1 MSLYR
6 LEEQSRMT
14 RMTLRANSKDM
25 MRTASQALNEKFNR
39 FSNRI
44 SRNLIEEEPEP
55 SQVLEKKRKIR
66 FMGRFKNIKLWI
78 PLDSRQKYSRV
89 FSFSLMSQINFRRDE
104 LTLDTVDTQT
114 GQVLFSITSDVRD
127 EAIITINQL
136 QILMLN
142 RHLLNGKF
150 R

>member
-1 MSLYR
+1 
-6 LEEQSRMT
+6 
-14 RMTLRANSKDM
+14 MTLRPNSNIM
-25 MRTASQALNEKFNR
+25 MQNASQAFNEKFNR
-39 FSNRI
+39 FTNRI

-55 SQVLEKKRKIR
+55 SHVLEKKRKIR

-104 LTLDTVDTQT
+104 LTLETLDTHT
-114 GQVLFSITSDVRD
+114 GQLLFSISSDVRD

>member
-1 MSLYR
+1 
-6 LEEQSRMT
+6 
-14 RMTLRANSKDM
+14 MTLRANSKDM
-25 MRTASQALNEKFNR
+25 MRTASQAFNDKFNR

-89 FSFSLMSQINFRRDE
+89 FSFSLMS
-104 LTLDTVDTQT
+104 
-114 GQVLFSITSDVRD
+114 
-127 EAIITINQL
+127 
-136 QILMLN
+136 
-142 RHLLNGKF
+142 
-150 R
+150 

>member
-1 MSLYR
+1 
-6 LEEQSRMT
+6 
-14 RMTLRANSKDM
+14 M
-25 MRTASQALNEKFNR
+25 MQNASQAFNEKFNR
-39 FSNRI
+39 FTNRI

-55 SQVLEKKRKIR
+55 SHVLEKKRKIR

-104 LTLDTVDTQT
+104 LTLDTLDTQT
-114 GQVLFSITSDVRD
+114 GQLLYSISSDVRD
-127 EAIITINQL
+127 EALININQL

>member
-1 MSLYR
+1 
-6 LEEQSRMT
+6 
-14 RMTLRANSKDM
+14 MTLRANSTND
-25 MRTASQALNEKFNR
+25 MRTASQAFNDKFNR

-89 FSFSLMSQINFRRDE
+89 FSFSLMSQVNFRRDE

-114 GQVLFSITSDVRD
+114 GQVLFSISSDVRD

>member
-1 MSLYR
+1 
-6 LEEQSRMT
+6 
-14 RMTLRANSKDM
+14 
-25 MRTASQALNEKFNR
+25 
-39 FSNRI
+39 
-44 SRNLIEEEPEP
+44 
-55 SQVLEKKRKIR
+55 
-66 FMGRFKNIKLWI
+66 MGRFKNIKLWI

-114 GQVLFSITSDVRD
+114 GQLLFSMSSEVRD

>member
-1 MSLYR
+1 
-6 LEEQSRMT
+6 
-14 RMTLRANSKDM
+14 MTLRANQKHII
-25 MRTASQALNEKFNR
+25 RTASQAFNDQFNR

-44 SRNLIEEEPEP
+44 CRELIEEEPEP

-104 LTLDTVDTQT
+104 LTLDTVETQT
-114 GQVLFSITSDVRD
+114 GQLLYSVPSDVRD
-127 EAIITINQL
+127 EALITINQL

>member
-1 MSLYR
+1 
-6 LEEQSRMT
+6 
-14 RMTLRANSKDM
+14 MTLRANSNND
-25 MRTASQALNEKFNR
+25 MRTASQAFNDKFNR

-89 FSFSLMSQINFRRDE
+89 FSFSLMSQVNFRRDE

-114 GQVLFSITSDVRD
+114 GQVLFSMSSDVRD

>member
-1 MSLYR
+1 
-6 LEEQSRMT
+6 
-14 RMTLRANSKDM
+14 MTLRANSNIM
-25 MRTASQALNEKFNR
+25 MQNASQAFNEKFNR
-39 FSNRI
+39 FTNRI

-89 FSFSLMSQINFRRDE
+89 FSFSLMSQVNFRRDE

-114 GQVLFSITSDVRD
+114 GQVLFSISSDVRD

>member
-1 MSLYR
+1 
-6 LEEQSRMT
+6 
-14 RMTLRANSKDM
+14 MTLRANSNIM
-25 MRTASQALNEKFNR
+25 MQNASQAFNEKFNR
-39 FSNRI
+39 FTNRI

-114 GQVLFSITSDVRD
+114 G
-127 EAIITINQL
+127 
-136 QILMLN
+136 
-142 RHLLNGKF
+142 
-150 R
+150 

>member
-1 MSLYR
+1 
-6 LEEQSRMT
+6 
-14 RMTLRANSKDM
+14 
-25 MRTASQALNEKFNR
+25 MRTASQAFNDKFNR

-114 GQVLFSITSDVRD
+114 GQVLFSMSSDVRD

>member
-1 MSLYR
+1 
-6 LEEQSRMT
+6 
-14 RMTLRANSKDM
+14 M
-25 MRTASQALNEKFNR
+25 MQNASQAFNEKFNR
-39 FSNRI
+39 FTNRI

-89 FSFSLMSQINFRRDE
+89 FSFSLMSQVNFRRDE

-114 GQVLFSITSDVRD
+114 GQVLFSISSDVRD

>member
-1 MSLYR
+1 
-6 LEEQSRMT
+6 
-14 RMTLRANSKDM
+14 M
-25 MRTASQALNEKFNR
+25 MRTASQAFNEKFNR

-55 SQVLEKKRKIR
+55 SQMLEKKRKIR

-104 LTLDTVDTQT
+104 LTLDTLDTLDTQT
-114 GQVLFSITSDVRD
+114 GQVLFSISSDVRD